1 MTDMK
6 DKMKN
11 KEFKYGFTLINV
23 TIIIIFS
30 YSIYQ
35 VVINKNY
42 QVEGILLII
51 MTIYIIPIFFIDLIL
66 QVLFRKSKL
75 KLFIS
80 NVVIF
85 LILIIWLL
93 NL

>member
-1 MTDMK
+1 MK